1 MQHTQCY
8 IKDYPRPQFVR
19 KEWHNLNGDWDFAF
33 DDKNCGEREEWF
45 CSGFPTGMKIR
56 VPYSYQ
62 TLASGVGRAER
73 HDYIWYRKEAL
84 RPACSADS
92 RLILWFEGSDYI
104 TKVWVNGIYIGKQ
117 HACRHRRRRRLSMR
131 AARNRTADGKSYRR

>member
-1 MQHTQCY
+1 MQHAQCY

-56 VPYSYQ
+56 FSDGNEN
-62 TLASGVGRAER
+62 SGAVQLSDVGKRS
-73 HDYIWYRKEAL
+73 RKGGT
-84 RPACSADS
+84 P
-92 RLILWFEGSDYI
+92 
-104 TKVWVNGIYIGKQ
+104 
-117 HACRHRRRRRLSMR
+117 
-131 AARNRTADGKSYRR
+131 